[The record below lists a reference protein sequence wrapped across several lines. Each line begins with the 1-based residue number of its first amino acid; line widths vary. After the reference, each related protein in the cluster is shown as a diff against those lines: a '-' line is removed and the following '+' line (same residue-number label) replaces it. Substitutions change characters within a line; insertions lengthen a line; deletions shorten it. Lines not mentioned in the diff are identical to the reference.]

1 VWSVRSFDSSQ
12 PHFPSTLPRN
22 ILASSTIRYE
32 GVVGKASPRSQLEG
46 GCRAGWGEE
55 EEDVAAGGR
64 GGRHWKC
71 SGARVS
77 PERHNFSG
85 KPGELRAYGIQR
97 GDFSTNVLRGIQL
110 LAVNYSSPSRSAAFT
125 LHAG

>member
-12 PHFPSTLPRN
+12 PHFPSTVPRN

-64 GGRHWKC
+64 GEDIG
-71 SGARVS
+71 
-77 PERHNFSG
+77 
-85 KPGELRAYGIQR
+85 
-97 GDFSTNVLRGIQL
+97 
-110 LAVNYSSPSRSAAFT
+110 SAAGLECRPSDTIFRGNPANSAHMASREAIFPRT
-125 LHAG
+125 S